1 MCTRCATKRNS
12 HGMARIS
19 HRRGLVYVLLS
30 AVFFS
35 LAGVL
40 IKVVPWNPLSINGVR
55 CIFAI
60 IPMYLYL
67 RATGRRFHVN
77 RQIVGGAVLDFA
89 MLETFVIAN
98 KLTTA
103 ANAIVL
109 QFTEP
114 IWVILLAWVIFRSRP
129 RASAIAASVVVIIGI
144 VCFFFDSL
152 SAGGV
157 AGNIIAIVS
166 GLAYA
171 GVFLLKESPKC
182 DFECAAILG
191 FALCFVVGMPFC
203 VQETVFTPQVLLA
216 VVTLGIVQL
225 GMAYFFLSKGLDVV
239 SPVTASLTSTI
250 EPLLNPILVA
260 IVIGETIGP
269 LSIFGAVLV
278 VGAATAY
285 NVYAA
290 RVGKEQEPPD

>member
-1 MCTRCATKRNS
+1 MPA
-12 HGMARIS
+12 AIS
-19 HRRGLVYVLLS
+19 HRRGLAYVLIS
-30 AVFFS
+30 AVCFS

-40 IKVVPWNPLSINGVR
+40 IKVIPWNPISINGAR

-60 IPMYLYL
+60 VPMYLYL

-77 RQIVGGAVLDFA
+77 KQIIGGAVLDFA

-114 IWVILLAWVIFRSRP
+114 IWVILLAWIIFRSRP
-129 RASAIAASVVVIIGI
+129 RRSAVVASFVVIAGI
-144 VCFFFDSL
+144 ACFFYDSL
-152 SAGGV
+152 SAGGML
-157 AGNIIAIVS
+157 GNVLAIVS
-166 GLAYA
+166 GVAYA

-191 FALCFVVGMPFC
+191 FAACFVAGIPFYP
-203 VQETVFTPQVLLA
+203 QETLFTPEILVTIVVLG
-216 VVTLGIVQL
+216 VVQL
-225 GMAYFFLSKGLDVV
+225 GLAYFFLSKGLDVV

-260 IVIGETIGP
+260 IVVGEFIGP
-269 LSIFGAVLV
+269 ISIFGAVLV
-278 VGAATAY
+278 IGAATAY

-290 RVGKEQEPPD
+290 RTG

>member
-1 MCTRCATKRNS
+1 MSAT
-12 HGMARIS
+12 IS
-19 HRRGLVYVLLS
+19 HRRGLAYVLIS
-30 AVFFS
+30 AVCFS

-40 IKVVPWNPLSINGVR
+40 IKVIPWNPISINGAR

-67 RATGRRFHVN
+67 RATGRHFHVN
-77 RQIVGGAVLDFA
+77 KQIIGGAVLDFA
-89 MLETFVIAN
+89 MLETFVVAN

-114 IWVILLAWVIFRSRP
+114 IWVILLAWIVFRSRP
-129 RASAIAASVVVIIGI
+129 RRSAVVASFVVIAGI
-144 VCFFFDSL
+144 ACFFYDSL
-152 SAGGV
+152 NAGGML
-157 AGNIIAIVS
+157 GNVLAIVS
-166 GLAYA
+166 GVAYA

-191 FALCFVVGMPFC
+191 FAACFVAGIPFYP
-203 VQETVFTPQVLLA
+203 QETLFTPEIL
-216 VVTLGIVQL
+216 VTIVALGVVQL
-225 GMAYFFLSKGLDVV
+225 GLAYLFLSKGLDVV

-260 IVIGETIGP
+260 IVVGETIGP
-269 LSIFGAVLV
+269 ISIFGAVLV

-290 RVGKEQEPPD
+290 RTG

>member
-1 MCTRCATKRNS
+1 MSTA
-12 HGMARIS
+12 IS
-19 HRRGLVYVLLS
+19 HRRGLAYVLIS
-30 AVFFS
+30 AVCFS

-40 IKVVPWNPLSINGVR
+40 IKVIPWNPISINGAR

-77 RQIVGGAVLDFA
+77 KQIIGGAVLDFA

-114 IWVILLAWVIFRSRP
+114 IWVILLAWIIFRSRP
-129 RASAIAASVVVIIGI
+129 RRSAVVASFVVIAGI
-144 VCFFFDSL
+144 ACFFYDSL
-152 SAGGV
+152 NAGGML
-157 AGNIIAIVS
+157 GNVLAIVS
-166 GLAYA
+166 GVAYA

-191 FALCFVVGMPFC
+191 FAACFVVGIPFYP
-203 VQETVFTPQVLLA
+203 QETLFTPEILVTIVVLG
-216 VVTLGIVQL
+216 VVQL
-225 GMAYFFLSKGLDVV
+225 GFAYFFLSKGLDVV

-260 IVIGETIGP
+260 IVVGETIGP
-269 LSIFGAVLV
+269 ISIFGAVLV
-278 VGAATAY
+278 IGAATAY

-290 RVGKEQEPPD
+290 RTG

>member
-1 MCTRCATKRNS
+1 MSTA
-12 HGMARIS
+12 IS
-19 HRRGLVYVLLS
+19 HRRGLAYVLIS
-30 AVFFS
+30 AVCFS

-40 IKVVPWNPLSINGVR
+40 IKVIPWNPISINGAR

-67 RATGRRFHVN
+67 RATGRHFHVN
-77 RQIVGGAVLDFA
+77 KQIIGGAVLDFA

-114 IWVILLAWVIFRSRP
+114 IWVILLAWIIFRSRP
-129 RASAIAASVVVIIGI
+129 RRSAVVASFVVIAGI
-144 VCFFFDSL
+144 ACFFYDSL
-152 SAGGV
+152 NAGGML
-157 AGNIIAIVS
+157 GNVLAIVS
-166 GLAYA
+166 GVAYA

-191 FALCFVVGMPFC
+191 FAACFVVGIPFYP
-203 VQETVFTPQVLLA
+203 QETLFTPEILVTIVVLG
-216 VVTLGIVQL
+216 VVQL
-225 GMAYFFLSKGLDVV
+225 GFAYFFLSKGLDVV

-260 IVIGETIGP
+260 IVVGETIGP
-269 LSIFGAVLV
+269 ISIFGAVLV
-278 VGAATAY
+278 IGAATAY

-290 RVGKEQEPPD
+290 RTG

>member
-1 MCTRCATKRNS
+1 MSTA
-12 HGMARIS
+12 IS
-19 HRRGLVYVLLS
+19 HRRGLAYVLIS
-30 AVFFS
+30 AVCFS

-40 IKVVPWNPLSINGVR
+40 IKVIPWNPISINGAR

-77 RQIVGGAVLDFA
+77 KQIIGGAVLDFA

-114 IWVILLAWVIFRSRP
+114 IWVILLAWIIFRSRP
-129 RASAIAASVVVIIGI
+129 RRSAVVASFVVIAGI
-144 VCFFFDSL
+144 ACFFYDSL
-152 SAGGV
+152 NAGGML
-157 AGNIIAIVS
+157 GNILAIVS
-166 GLAYA
+166 GIAYA

-191 FALCFVVGMPFC
+191 FVACFVVGIPFYP
-203 VQETVFTPQVLLA
+203 QETIFTPEIL
-216 VVTLGIVQL
+216 VTIVALGVVQL
-225 GMAYFFLSKGLDVV
+225 GFAYLFLSKGLDVV

-260 IVIGETIGP
+260 IVVGETIGP
-269 LSIFGAVLV
+269 ISIFGAVLV
-278 VGAATAY
+278 IGAATAY

-290 RVGKEQEPPD
+290 RTG

>member
-1 MCTRCATKRNS
+1 MSATV
-12 HGMARIS
+12 S
-19 HRRGLVYVLLS
+19 HRRGLAYVLIS
-30 AVFFS
+30 AVCFS

-40 IKVVPWNPLSINGVR
+40 IKVIPWNPISINGAR

-77 RQIVGGAVLDFA
+77 KQIIGGAILDFA

-114 IWVILLAWVIFRSRP
+114 VWVILLAWIIFRSRP
-129 RASAIAASVVVIIGI
+129 RTSAVAASIVVIAGI
-144 VCFFFDSL
+144 VCFFLDSL

-157 AGNIIAIVS
+157 LGNVLAIAS

-191 FALCFVVGMPFC
+191 FAACFVVGIPFYA
-203 VQETVFTPQVLLA
+203 QETVFSLDILLA
-216 VVTLGIVQL
+216 IMALGIAQL
-225 GMAYFFLSKGLDVV
+225 GLAYFF
-239 SPVTASLTSTI
+239 
-250 EPLLNPILVA
+250 LLNPILVA
-260 IVIGETIGP
+260 IVVGETIGP

-278 VGAATAY
+278 IGAATAY

-290 RVGKEQEPPD
+290 RSG

>member
-1 MCTRCATKRNS
+1 MPATV
-12 HGMARIS
+12 S
-19 HRRGLVYVLLS
+19 HRRGLAYVLIS
-30 AVFFS
+30 AVCFS

-40 IKVVPWNPLSINGVR
+40 IKVIPWNPISINGAR

-77 RQIVGGAVLDFA
+77 KQIIGGAALDFA

-114 IWVILLAWVIFRSRP
+114 VWVILLAWIIFRSRP
-129 RASAIAASVVVIIGI
+129 RASAVAASIVVIAGI
-144 VCFFFDSL
+144 VCFFLDSL

-157 AGNIIAIVS
+157 LGNILAIVS

-191 FALCFVVGMPFC
+191 FAACFVVGIPFYA
-203 VQETVFTPQVLLA
+203 QETVFSLDILLA
-216 VVTLGIVQL
+216 IMALGIAQL
-225 GMAYFFLSKGLDVV
+225 GLAYFFLSKGLDVV

-260 IVIGETIGP
+260 IVVGETIGP

-278 VGAATAY
+278 IGAATAY

-290 RVGKEQEPPD
+290 RSG

>member
-1 MCTRCATKRNS
+1 MPA
-12 HGMARIS
+12 AIS
-19 HRRGLVYVLLS
+19 HRRGLAYVLIS
-30 AVFFS
+30 AVCFS

-40 IKVVPWNPLSINGVR
+40 IKIVPWNPVSINGAR

-67 RATGRRFHVN
+67 RATDRRFHVN
-77 RQIVGGAVLDFA
+77 KQIIGGAVLDFA

-114 IWVILLAWVIFRSRP
+114 VWVILLAWIIFRSRP
-129 RASAIAASVVVIIGI
+129 RTSAVAASIVVIAGI
-144 VCFFFDSL
+144 VCFFLDSL

-157 AGNIIAIVS
+157 LGNVLAIAS
-166 GLAYA
+166 GLANA

-191 FALCFVVGMPFC
+191 FAACFVVGIPFYA
-203 VQETVFTPQVLLA
+203 QETVFSLDILLA
-216 VVTLGIVQL
+216 IMALGIAQL
-225 GMAYFFLSKGLDVV
+225 GLAYFFLSKGLDVV

-260 IVIGETIGP
+260 IVVGETIGP

-278 VGAATAY
+278 IGAATAY

-290 RVGKEQEPPD
+290 RSG

>member
-1 MCTRCATKRNS
+1 MSATV
-12 HGMARIS
+12 S
-19 HRRGLVYVLLS
+19 HRRGLAYVLIS
-30 AVFFS
+30 AVCFS

-40 IKVVPWNPLSINGVR
+40 IKVIPWNPISINGAR

-77 RQIVGGAVLDFA
+77 KQIIGGAILDFA

-114 IWVILLAWVIFRSRP
+114 VWVILLAWIIFRSRP
-129 RASAIAASVVVIIGI
+129 RTSAVAASIVVIAGI
-144 VCFFFDSL
+144 ACFFLDSL

-157 AGNIIAIVS
+157 LGNVLAIAS

-191 FALCFVVGMPFC
+191 FAACFVVGIPFYA
-203 VQETVFTPQVLLA
+203 QETVFSLDILLA
-216 VVTLGIVQL
+216 IMALGIAQL
-225 GMAYFFLSKGLDVV
+225 GLAYFFLSKGLDVV

-260 IVIGETIGP
+260 IVVGETIGP

-278 VGAATAY
+278 IGAATAY

-290 RVGKEQEPPD
+290 RSG

>member
-1 MCTRCATKRNS
+1 MPATV
-12 HGMARIS
+12 S
-19 HRRGLVYVLLS
+19 HRRGLAYVLIS
-30 AVFFS
+30 AVCFS

-40 IKVVPWNPLSINGVR
+40 IKIVPWNPVSINGAR

-77 RQIVGGAVLDFA
+77 KQIIGGAALDFA

-114 IWVILLAWVIFRSRP
+114 VWVILLAWIIFRSRP
-129 RASAIAASVVVIIGI
+129 RTSAVAASIVVIAGI
-144 VCFFFDSL
+144 VCFFLDSL

-157 AGNIIAIVS
+157 LGNVLAIAS

-191 FALCFVVGMPFC
+191 FAACFVVGIPFYA
-203 VQETVFTPQVLLA
+203 QETVFSLDILLA
-216 VVTLGIVQL
+216 IMALGIAQL
-225 GMAYFFLSKGLDVV
+225 GLAYFFLSKGLDVV

-260 IVIGETIGP
+260 IVVGETIGP

-278 VGAATAY
+278 IGAATAY

-290 RVGKEQEPPD
+290 RSG

>member
-1 MCTRCATKRNS
+1 MSATVS
-12 HGMARIS
+12 Q
-19 HRRGLVYVLLS
+19 RRGLAYVLIS
-30 AVFFS
+30 AVCFS

-40 IKVVPWNPLSINGVR
+40 IKVIPWNPISINGAR

-77 RQIVGGAVLDFA
+77 KQIIGGAILDFA

-114 IWVILLAWVIFRSRP
+114 VWVILLAWIIFRSRP
-129 RASAIAASVVVIIGI
+129 RTSAVAASIVVIAGI
-144 VCFFFDSL
+144 VCFFLDSL

-157 AGNIIAIVS
+157 LGNVLAIAS

-191 FALCFVVGMPFC
+191 FAACFVVGIPFYA
-203 VQETVFTPQVLLA
+203 QETVFSLDILLA
-216 VVTLGIVQL
+216 IMALGIAQL
-225 GMAYFFLSKGLDVV
+225 GLAYFFLSKGLDVV

-260 IVIGETIGP
+260 IVVGETIGP

-278 VGAATAY
+278 IGAATAY

-290 RVGKEQEPPD
+290 RSG

>member
-1 MCTRCATKRNS
+1 MC
-12 HGMARIS
+12 
-19 HRRGLVYVLLS
+19 
-30 AVFFS
+30 FS

-40 IKVVPWNPLSINGVR
+40 IKVIPWNPISINGAR

-67 RATGRRFHVN
+67 HATGRRFHVN
-77 RQIVGGAVLDFA
+77 KQIIGGAVLDFA

-114 IWVILLAWVIFRSRP
+114 IWVILLAWIIFRSRP
-129 RASAIAASVVVIIGI
+129 RRSAVVASFVVIAGI
-144 VCFFFDSL
+144 ACFFYDSL
-152 SAGGV
+152 NAGGML
-157 AGNIIAIVS
+157 GNILAIVS
-166 GLAYA
+166 GVAYA
-171 GVFLLKESPKC
+171 GVFLLKESPEC

-191 FALCFVVGMPFC
+191 FAACFVAGIPFYP
-203 VQETVFTPQVLLA
+203 QETLFTPEILVTIVVLG
-216 VVTLGIVQL
+216 VVQL
-225 GMAYFFLSKGLDVV
+225 GFAYFFLSKGLDVV

-260 IVIGETIGP
+260 IVVGETIGP
-269 LSIFGAVLV
+269 ISIFGAVLV

-290 RVGKEQEPPD
+290 RTG

>member
-1 MCTRCATKRNS
+1 MSTA
-12 HGMARIS
+12 IS
-19 HRRGLVYVLLS
+19 HRRGLAYVLIS
-30 AVFFS
+30 AVCFS

-40 IKVVPWNPLSINGVR
+40 IKVIPWNPISINGAR

-77 RQIVGGAVLDFA
+77 KQIIGGAVLDFA

-114 IWVILLAWVIFRSRP
+114 IWVILLAWIIFRSRP
-129 RASAIAASVVVIIGI
+129 RRSAVVASFVVIVGI
-144 VCFFFDSL
+144 ACFFYDSL
-152 SAGGV
+152 NAGGML
-157 AGNIIAIVS
+157 GNVLAIVS
-166 GLAYA
+166 GVAYA

-191 FALCFVVGMPFC
+191 FAACFVVGIPFYP
-203 VQETVFTPQVLLA
+203 QETLFTPEILVTIVVLG
-216 VVTLGIVQL
+216 VVQL
-225 GMAYFFLSKGLDVV
+225 GFAYFFLSKGLDVV

-260 IVIGETIGP
+260 IVVGETIGP
-269 LSIFGAVLV
+269 ISIFGAVLV
-278 VGAATAY
+278 IGAATAY

-290 RVGKEQEPPD
+290 RTG

>member
-1 MCTRCATKRNS
+1 MSATV
-12 HGMARIS
+12 S
-19 HRRGLVYVLLS
+19 HRRGLTYVLIS
-30 AVFFS
+30 AVCFS

-40 IKVVPWNPLSINGVR
+40 IKVIPWNPISINGAR

-77 RQIVGGAVLDFA
+77 KQIIGGAILDFA

-114 IWVILLAWVIFRSRP
+114 VWVILLAWIIFRSRP
-129 RASAIAASVVVIIGI
+129 RASAVAASIVVIAGI
-144 VCFFFDSL
+144 VCFFLDSL

-157 AGNIIAIVS
+157 LGNVLAIAS

-191 FALCFVVGMPFC
+191 FAACFVVGIPFYA
-203 VQETVFTPQVLLA
+203 QETVFSLDILLA
-216 VVTLGIVQL
+216 IMALGIAQL
-225 GMAYFFLSKGLDVV
+225 GLAYFFLSKGLDVV

-260 IVIGETIGP
+260 IVVGETIGP

-278 VGAATAY
+278 IGAATAY

-290 RVGKEQEPPD
+290 RSG

>member
-1 MCTRCATKRNS
+1 MPAT
-12 HGMARIS
+12 IS
-19 HRRGLVYVLLS
+19 HRRGLAYVLIS
-30 AVFFS
+30 TVCFS

-40 IKVVPWNPLSINGVR
+40 IKIVPWNPVSINGAR

-77 RQIVGGAVLDFA
+77 KQIIGGAVLDFA

-114 IWVILLAWVIFRSRP
+114 VWVILLAWIIFRSRP
-129 RASAIAASVVVIIGI
+129 RASAVAASIVVIAGI
-144 VCFFFDSL
+144 VCFFLDSL

-157 AGNIIAIVS
+157 LGNILAIVS

-191 FALCFVVGMPFC
+191 FAACFVVGIPFYA
-203 VQETVFTPQVLLA
+203 QETVFSLDILLA
-216 VVTLGIVQL
+216 IMALGIAQL
-225 GMAYFFLSKGLDVV
+225 GLAYFFLSKGLDVV

-260 IVIGETIGP
+260 IVVGETIGP
-269 LSIFGAVLV
+269 VSIFGAVLV
-278 VGAATAY
+278 IGAATAY

-290 RVGKEQEPPD
+290 RSG

>member
-1 MCTRCATKRNS
+1 MPA
-12 HGMARIS
+12 AIS
-19 HRRGLVYVLLS
+19 HRRGLTYVLIS
-30 AVFFS
+30 AVCFS

-40 IKVVPWNPLSINGVR
+40 IKVIPWNPISINGAR

-77 RQIVGGAVLDFA
+77 KQIIGGAILDFA

-114 IWVILLAWVIFRSRP
+114 VWVILLGWVVFRSRP
-129 RASAIAASVVVIIGI
+129 RASALVASAVVIAGI

-152 SAGGV
+152 SAGGML
-157 AGNIIAIVS
+157 GNILAIAS

-171 GVFLLKESPKC
+171 GVFLLKESPRC

-191 FALCFVVGMPFC
+191 FAACFVVGIPFYP
-203 VQETVFTPQVLLA
+203 QETVFTFDIALTIVA
-216 VVTLGIVQL
+216 LGVVQL
-225 GMAYFFLSKGLDVV
+225 GLAYLFLSKGLDAV

-260 IVIGETIGP
+260 IVVGETIGP

-290 RVGKEQEPPD
+290 RNG

>member
-1 MCTRCATKRNS
+1 MPAT
-12 HGMARIS
+12 IS
-19 HRRGLVYVLLS
+19 HRRGLAYVLIS
-30 AVFFS
+30 ALCFS

-40 IKVVPWNPLSINGVR
+40 IKIVPWNPVSINGAR

-77 RQIVGGAVLDFA
+77 KQIIGGAALDFA

-114 IWVILLAWVIFRSRP
+114 VWVILLAWIIFRSRP
-129 RASAIAASVVVIIGI
+129 RASAVAASIVVIAGI
-144 VCFFFDSL
+144 VCFFLDSL

-157 AGNIIAIVS
+157 LGNILAIVS

-191 FALCFVVGMPFC
+191 FAACFVVGIPFYA
-203 VQETVFTPQVLLA
+203 QETVFSLDILLA
-216 VVTLGIVQL
+216 IMALGIAQL
-225 GMAYFFLSKGLDVV
+225 GLAYFFLSKGLDEV

-260 IVIGETIGP
+260 IVVGETIGP

-278 VGAATAY
+278 IGAATAY

-290 RVGKEQEPPD
+290 RSG

>member
-1 MCTRCATKRNS
+1 MSIA
-12 HGMARIS
+12 IS
-19 HRRGLVYVLLS
+19 HRRGLAYVLIS
-30 AVFFS
+30 AVCFS

-40 IKVVPWNPLSINGVR
+40 IKVIPWNPISINGAR

-77 RQIVGGAVLDFA
+77 KQIIGGAVLDFA

-114 IWVILLAWVIFRSRP
+114 IWVILLAWIIFRSRP
-129 RASAIAASVVVIIGI
+129 RRSAVVASFVVIAGI
-144 VCFFFDSL
+144 ACFFYDSL
-152 SAGGV
+152 NAGGML
-157 AGNIIAIVS
+157 GNVLAIVS
-166 GLAYA
+166 GVAYA

-191 FALCFVVGMPFC
+191 FAACFVVGIPFYP
-203 VQETVFTPQVLLA
+203 QETLFTPEILVTIVVLG
-216 VVTLGIVQL
+216 VVQL
-225 GMAYFFLSKGLDVV
+225 GFAYFFLSKGLDVV

-260 IVIGETIGP
+260 IVVGETIGP
-269 LSIFGAVLV
+269 ISIFGAVLV
-278 VGAATAY
+278 IGAATAY

-290 RVGKEQEPPD
+290 RTG

>member
-1 MCTRCATKRNS
+1 MTAT
-12 HGMARIS
+12 IS
-19 HRRGLVYVLLS
+19 HRRGLAYVLIS
-30 AVFFS
+30 AVCFS

-40 IKVVPWNPLSINGVR
+40 IKVIPWNPISINGAR

-67 RATGRRFHVN
+67 RATGRHFHVN
-77 RQIVGGAVLDFA
+77 KQIIGGAVLDFA

-114 IWVILLAWVIFRSRP
+114 IWVILLAWILFRSRP
-129 RASAIAASVVVIIGI
+129 RRSAVVASLVVIAGI
-144 VCFFFDSL
+144 ACFFYDSL
-152 SAGGV
+152 NAGGML
-157 AGNIIAIVS
+157 GNILAIIS
-166 GLAYA
+166 GIAYA

-191 FALCFVVGMPFC
+191 FAACFVVGIPFYA
-203 VQETVFTPQVLLA
+203 QETVFVSEILVAIVALGVL
-216 VVTLGIVQL
+216 QL
-225 GMAYFFLSKGLDVV
+225 GLAYLFLSKGLDVV

-260 IVIGETIGP
+260 IVVGETIGP
-269 LSIFGAVLV
+269 ISIFGAVLV
-278 VGAATAY
+278 IGAATAY

-290 RVGKEQEPPD
+290 RSG

>member
-1 MCTRCATKRNS
+1 MPAT
-12 HGMARIS
+12 IS
-19 HRRGLVYVLLS
+19 HRRGLAYVLIS
-30 AVFFS
+30 ALCFS

-40 IKVVPWNPLSINGVR
+40 IKIVPWNPVSINGAR

-67 RATGRRFHVN
+67 RATDRRFHVN
-77 RQIVGGAVLDFA
+77 KQIIGGAVLDFA

-114 IWVILLAWVIFRSRP
+114 VWVILLAWIIFRSRP
-129 RASAIAASVVVIIGI
+129 RTSAVAASIVVIAGIG
-144 VCFFFDSL
+144 CFFLDSL

-157 AGNIIAIVS
+157 LGNVLAIAS

-191 FALCFVVGMPFC
+191 FAACFVVGIPFYA
-203 VQETVFTPQVLLA
+203 QETVFSLDILLA
-216 VVTLGIVQL
+216 IMALGIAQL
-225 GMAYFFLSKGLDVV
+225 GLAYFFLSKGLDVV

-260 IVIGETIGP
+260 IVVGETIGP

-278 VGAATAY
+278 IGAATAY

-290 RVGKEQEPPD
+290 RSG

>member
-1 MCTRCATKRNS
+1 MPAT
-12 HGMARIS
+12 IS
-19 HRRGLVYVLLS
+19 HRRGLAYVLIS
-30 AVFFS
+30 AVCFS

-40 IKVVPWNPLSINGVR
+40 IKIVPWNPVSINGAR

-77 RQIVGGAVLDFA
+77 KQIIGGAVLDFA

-114 IWVILLAWVIFRSRP
+114 VWVILLAWIIFRSRP
-129 RASAIAASVVVIIGI
+129 RASAVAASIVVIAGI
-144 VCFFFDSL
+144 VCFFLDSL

-157 AGNIIAIVS
+157 LGNILAIVS

-191 FALCFVVGMPFC
+191 FAACFVVGIPFYA
-203 VQETVFTPQVLLA
+203 QETVFSLNILLA
-216 VVTLGIVQL
+216 IMALGIAQL
-225 GMAYFFLSKGLDVV
+225 GLAYFFLSKGLDVV

-260 IVIGETIGP
+260 IVVGETIGP
-269 LSIFGAVLV
+269 VSIFGAVLV
-278 VGAATAY
+278 IGAATAY

-290 RVGKEQEPPD
+290 RSG

>member
-1 MCTRCATKRNS
+1 MPA
-12 HGMARIS
+12 AIS
-19 HRRGLVYVLLS
+19 HRRGLAYVLIS
-30 AVFFS
+30 AVCFS

-40 IKVVPWNPLSINGVR
+40 IKVIPWNPISINGAR

-60 IPMYLYL
+60 VPMYLYL

-77 RQIVGGAVLDFA
+77 KQIIGGAVLDFA

-114 IWVILLAWVIFRSRP
+114 IWVILLAWIIFRSRP
-129 RASAIAASVVVIIGI
+129 RRSAVVASFVVIAGI
-144 VCFFFDSL
+144 ACFFYDSL
-152 SAGGV
+152 NAGGML
-157 AGNIIAIVS
+157 GNVLAIVS
-166 GLAYA
+166 GVAYA

-191 FALCFVVGMPFC
+191 FAACFVAGIPFYP
-203 VQETVFTPQVLLA
+203 QETLFTPEILVTIVVLG
-216 VVTLGIVQL
+216 VVQL
-225 GMAYFFLSKGLDVV
+225 GLAYFFLSKGLDVV
-239 SPVTASLTSTI
+239 SPMTASLPSTI

-260 IVIGETIGP
+260 IVVGEFIGP
-269 LSIFGAVLV
+269 ISIFGAVLV
-278 VGAATAY
+278 IGAATAY

-290 RVGKEQEPPD
+290 RTG

>member
-1 MCTRCATKRNS
+1 MPA
-12 HGMARIS
+12 AIS
-19 HRRGLVYVLLS
+19 HRRGLAYVLIS
-30 AVFFS
+30 AVCFS

-40 IKVVPWNPLSINGVR
+40 IKVIPWNPVSINGAR
-55 CIFAI
+55 CLFAI
-60 IPMYLYL
+60 IPLYLYL

-77 RQIVGGAVLDFA
+77 RQIIGGAVLDFA

-114 IWVILLAWVIFRSRP
+114 VWVILLAWIIFRSRP
-129 RASAIAASVVVIIGI
+129 RASAVVASLVVIAGI
-144 VCFFFDSL
+144 ACFFLDSL
-152 SAGGV
+152 SAGDV
-157 AGNIIAIVS
+157 LGNILAIVS

-191 FALCFVVGMPFC
+191 FAACFVIGIPFC
-203 VQETVFTPQVLLA
+203 AQETVFSLDIVLA
-216 VVTLGIVQL
+216 IVALGIVQL
-225 GMAYFFLSKGLDVV
+225 GLSYFFLSKGLDVV

-260 IVIGETIGP
+260 IVVGETIGP
-269 LSIFGAVLV
+269 VSIFGAVLV
-278 VGAATAY
+278 IGAATAY

-290 RVGKEQEPPD
+290 RRR

>member
-1 MCTRCATKRNS
+1 MPAAIN
-12 HGMARIS
+12 
-19 HRRGLVYVLLS
+19 HRRGLAYVLIS
-30 AVFFS
+30 AVCFS

-40 IKVVPWNPLSINGVR
+40 IKVIPWNPISINGAR

-77 RQIVGGAVLDFA
+77 KQIIGGAILDFA

-114 IWVILLAWVIFRSRP
+114 VWVILLGWVVFRSRP
-129 RASAIAASVVVIIGI
+129 RASALVASTVVIAGI

-152 SAGGV
+152 SAGGML
-157 AGNIIAIVS
+157 GNILAIAS

-171 GVFLLKESPKC
+171 GVFLLKESPRC

-191 FALCFVVGMPFC
+191 FAACFVIGIPFYP
-203 VQETVFTPQVLLA
+203 QETVFTFDIALTIVA
-216 VVTLGIVQL
+216 LGVVQL
-225 GMAYFFLSKGLDVV
+225 GLAYLFLSKGLDAV

-260 IVIGETIGP
+260 IVVGETIGP

-290 RVGKEQEPPD
+290 RNG

>member
-1 MCTRCATKRNS
+1 MSATV
-12 HGMARIS
+12 S
-19 HRRGLVYVLLS
+19 HRRGLAYVLIS
-30 AVFFS
+30 AVCFS

-40 IKVVPWNPLSINGVR
+40 IKVIPWNPISINGAR

-67 RATGRRFHVN
+67 RATGRRFHIN
-77 RQIVGGAVLDFA
+77 KQIIGGAALDFA

-114 IWVILLAWVIFRSRP
+114 VWVILLAWIIFRSRP
-129 RASAIAASVVVIIGI
+129 RTSAVAASIVVIAGI
-144 VCFFFDSL
+144 VCFFLDSL

-157 AGNIIAIVS
+157 LGNVLAIAS

-191 FALCFVVGMPFC
+191 FAACFVVGIPFYA
-203 VQETVFTPQVLLA
+203 QETVFSLDILLA
-216 VVTLGIVQL
+216 IMALGIAQL
-225 GMAYFFLSKGLDVV
+225 GLAYFFLSKGLDVV

-260 IVIGETIGP
+260 IVVGETIGP

-278 VGAATAY
+278 IGAATAY

-290 RVGKEQEPPD
+290 RSG

>member
-1 MCTRCATKRNS
+1 MSIA
-12 HGMARIS
+12 IS
-19 HRRGLVYVLLS
+19 HRRGLAYVLIS
-30 AVFFS
+30 AVCFS

-40 IKVVPWNPLSINGVR
+40 IKVIPWNPISINGAR

-77 RQIVGGAVLDFA
+77 KQIIGGAILDFA

-114 IWVILLAWVIFRSRP
+114 VWVILLGWVVFRSRP
-129 RASAIAASVVVIIGI
+129 RASALVASAVVIAGI

-152 SAGGV
+152 SAGGML
-157 AGNIIAIVS
+157 GNILAIAS

-171 GVFLLKESPKC
+171 GVFLLKESPRC

-191 FALCFVVGMPFC
+191 FAACFVVGIPFYP
-203 VQETVFTPQVLLA
+203 QETVFTFDIALTIVA
-216 VVTLGIVQL
+216 LGVVQL
-225 GMAYFFLSKGLDVV
+225 GLAYLFLSKGLDAV

-260 IVIGETIGP
+260 IVVGETIGP

-290 RVGKEQEPPD
+290 RNG

>member
-1 MCTRCATKRNS
+1 MPAT
-12 HGMARIS
+12 IS
-19 HRRGLVYVLLS
+19 HRRGLAYVLIS
-30 AVFFS
+30 AVCFS

-40 IKVVPWNPLSINGVR
+40 IKIVPWNPVSINGAR

-77 RQIVGGAVLDFA
+77 KQIIGGAVLDFA

-114 IWVILLAWVIFRSRP
+114 VWVILLAWIIFRSRP
-129 RASAIAASVVVIIGI
+129 RASAVAASIVVIAGI
-144 VCFFFDSL
+144 VCFFLDSL

-157 AGNIIAIVS
+157 LGNILAIVS

-191 FALCFVVGMPFC
+191 FAACFVVGIPFYA
-203 VQETVFTPQVLLA
+203 QETVFSLDILLA
-216 VVTLGIVQL
+216 IMALGIAQL
-225 GMAYFFLSKGLDVV
+225 GLAYFFLSKGLDVV

-260 IVIGETIGP
+260 IVVGETIGP
-269 LSIFGAVLV
+269 VSIFGAVLV
-278 VGAATAY
+278 IGAATAY

-290 RVGKEQEPPD
+290 RSG

>member
-1 MCTRCATKRNS
+1 MSTA
-12 HGMARIS
+12 IS
-19 HRRGLVYVLLS
+19 HRRGLAYVLIS
-30 AVFFS
+30 AVCFS

-40 IKVVPWNPLSINGVR
+40 IKVIPWNPISINGAR

-77 RQIVGGAVLDFA
+77 KQIIGGAVLDFA

-114 IWVILLAWVIFRSRP
+114 IWVILLAWIIFLSRP
-129 RASAIAASVVVIIGI
+129 RRSAVVASFVVIAGI
-144 VCFFFDSL
+144 ACFFYDSL
-152 SAGGV
+152 NAGGML
-157 AGNIIAIVS
+157 GNVLAIVS
-166 GLAYA
+166 GVAYA

-191 FALCFVVGMPFC
+191 FAACFVVGIPFYP
-203 VQETVFTPQVLLA
+203 QETLFTPEILVTIVVLG
-216 VVTLGIVQL
+216 VVQL
-225 GMAYFFLSKGLDVV
+225 GFAYFFLSKGLDVV

-260 IVIGETIGP
+260 IVVGETIGP
-269 LSIFGAVLV
+269 ISIFGAVLV
-278 VGAATAY
+278 IGAATAY

-290 RVGKEQEPPD
+290 RTG

>member
-1 MCTRCATKRNS
+1 MSTA
-12 HGMARIS
+12 IS
-19 HRRGLVYVLLS
+19 HRRGLAYVLIS
-30 AVFFS
+30 AVCFS

-40 IKVVPWNPLSINGVR
+40 IKVIPWNPISINGAR

-67 RATGRRFHVN
+67 RATGRHFHVN
-77 RQIVGGAVLDFA
+77 KQIIGGAVLDFA

-114 IWVILLAWVIFRSRP
+114 IWVILLAWIIFRSRP
-129 RASAIAASVVVIIGI
+129 RRSAVVASFVVIAGI
-144 VCFFFDSL
+144 ACFFYDSL
-152 SAGGV
+152 NAGGML
-157 AGNIIAIVS
+157 GNVLAIVS
-166 GLAYA
+166 GIAYA

-191 FALCFVVGMPFC
+191 FAACFVVGIPFYP
-203 VQETVFTPQVLLA
+203 QETLFTPEILVTIVVLG
-216 VVTLGIVQL
+216 VVQL
-225 GMAYFFLSKGLDVV
+225 GFAYFFLSKGLDVV

-260 IVIGETIGP
+260 IVVGETIGP
-269 LSIFGAVLV
+269 ISIFGAVLV
-278 VGAATAY
+278 IGAATAY

-290 RVGKEQEPPD
+290 RTG

>member
-1 MCTRCATKRNS
+1 MSATV
-12 HGMARIS
+12 S
-19 HRRGLVYVLLS
+19 HRRGLAYVLIS
-30 AVFFS
+30 AVCFS

-40 IKVVPWNPLSINGVR
+40 IKVIPWNPISINGAR

-77 RQIVGGAVLDFA
+77 KQIIGGAILDFA

-114 IWVILLAWVIFRSRP
+114 VWVILLAWIIFRSRP
-129 RASAIAASVVVIIGI
+129 RTSAVAASIVVIAGI
-144 VCFFFDSL
+144 VCFFLDSL

-157 AGNIIAIVS
+157 LGNVLAIAS

-182 DFECAAILG
+182 DFECAATLG
-191 FALCFVVGMPFC
+191 FAACFVVGIPFYA
-203 VQETVFTPQVLLA
+203 QETVFSLDILLA
-216 VVTLGIVQL
+216 IMALGIAQL
-225 GMAYFFLSKGLDVV
+225 GLAYFFLSKGLDVV

-260 IVIGETIGP
+260 IVVGETIGP

-278 VGAATAY
+278 IGAATAY

-290 RVGKEQEPPD
+290 RSG

>member
-1 MCTRCATKRNS
+1 MPA
-12 HGMARIS
+12 AIS
-19 HRRGLVYVLLS
+19 HRRGLAYVLIS
-30 AVFFS
+30 AVCFS

-40 IKVVPWNPLSINGVR
+40 IKVIPWNPISINGAR

-67 RATGRRFHVN
+67 RTTGRRFHVN
-77 RQIVGGAVLDFA
+77 KQIIGGAILDFA

-114 IWVILLAWVIFRSRP
+114 VWVILLGWVVFRSRP
-129 RASAIAASVVVIIGI
+129 RASALVASAVVIAGI

-152 SAGGV
+152 SAGGML
-157 AGNIIAIVS
+157 GNILAIAS

-171 GVFLLKESPKC
+171 GVFLLKESPRC

-191 FALCFVVGMPFC
+191 FAACFVVGIPFYP
-203 VQETVFTPQVLLA
+203 QETVFTFDIALTIVA
-216 VVTLGIVQL
+216 LGVVQL
-225 GMAYFFLSKGLDVV
+225 GLAYLFLSKGLDAV

-260 IVIGETIGP
+260 IVVGETIGP

-290 RVGKEQEPPD
+290 RNG

>member
-1 MCTRCATKRNS
+1 MSTA
-12 HGMARIS
+12 IS
-19 HRRGLVYVLLS
+19 HRRGLAYVLIS
-30 AVFFS
+30 AVCFS

-40 IKVVPWNPLSINGVR
+40 IKVIPWNPISINGAR

-77 RQIVGGAVLDFA
+77 KQIIGGAVLDFA

-114 IWVILLAWVIFRSRP
+114 IWVILLAWIIFRSRP
-129 RASAIAASVVVIIGI
+129 RRSAVVASFVVIAGI
-144 VCFFFDSL
+144 ACFFYDSL
-152 SAGGV
+152 NAGGML
-157 AGNIIAIVS
+157 GNVLAIVS
-166 GLAYA
+166 GVAYA

-191 FALCFVVGMPFC
+191 FAACFVVGIPFYP
-203 VQETVFTPQVLLA
+203 QETLFTPEILVTIVVLG
-216 VVTLGIVQL
+216 VVQL
-225 GMAYFFLSKGLDVV
+225 GFAYFFLSKGLDVV
-239 SPVTASLTSTI
+239 SPVTASLISTI

-260 IVIGETIGP
+260 IVVGETIGP
-269 LSIFGAVLV
+269 ISIFGAVLV
-278 VGAATAY
+278 IGAATAY

-290 RVGKEQEPPD
+290 RTG

>member
-1 MCTRCATKRNS
+1 MSTA
-12 HGMARIS
+12 IS
-19 HRRGLVYVLLS
+19 HRRGLAYVLIS
-30 AVFFS
+30 AVCFS

-40 IKVVPWNPLSINGVR
+40 IKVIPWNPISINGAR

-67 RATGRRFHVN
+67 RATGRHFHVN
-77 RQIVGGAVLDFA
+77 KQIIGGAVLDFA

-114 IWVILLAWVIFRSRP
+114 IWVILLAWIIFRSRP
-129 RASAIAASVVVIIGI
+129 RRSAVVASFVVIAGI
-144 VCFFFDSL
+144 ACFFYDSL
-152 SAGGV
+152 NAGGML
-157 AGNIIAIVS
+157 GNVLAIVS
-166 GLAYA
+166 GIAYA

-191 FALCFVVGMPFC
+191 FAACFVVGIPFYP
-203 VQETVFTPQVLLA
+203 QETLFTPEILVTIVVLG
-216 VVTLGIVQL
+216 VVQL
-225 GMAYFFLSKGLDVV
+225 GFAYFFLSKGLDVV

-260 IVIGETIGP
+260 IVVGETIGP
-269 LSIFGAVLV
+269 ISISGAVLV

-290 RVGKEQEPPD
+290 RTG